1 MALPSPGMVAG
12 VGLGGRDD
20 FEGRIANCSSSCP
33 QSGCLLPVAHLC
45 NPSKD
50 GQPHDPSLHSPMN
63 KKPKSE
69 PSSPPKMALKNTVD
83 LSQICSTRNQGA
95 AVFTKE
101 KSV

>member
-1 MALPSPGMVAG
+1 MTSRAYSKLFFKLPSV
-12 VGLGGRDD
+12 R
-20 FEGRIANCSSSCP
+20 
-33 QSGCLLPVAHLC
+33 LLPVAHLR

-50 GQPHDPSLHSPMN
+50 GQPHGPSPHSPMN

-69 PSSPPKMALKNTVD
+69 PSSPPKMALKSTVD